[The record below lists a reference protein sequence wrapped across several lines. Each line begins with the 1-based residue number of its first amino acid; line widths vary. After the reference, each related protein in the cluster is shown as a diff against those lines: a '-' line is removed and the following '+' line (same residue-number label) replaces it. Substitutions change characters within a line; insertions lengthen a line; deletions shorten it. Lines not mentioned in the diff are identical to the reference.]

1 MADKVSYKR
10 VWYCVRKRPLSQ
22 YLSSI
27 LTMRQH
33 NCEDGPLTCGL
44 ITGCPMCGHK
54 VCDDCKTYK
63 IKIPSR

>member
-1 MADKVSYKR
+1 MAKVYYEQ

-33 NCEDGPLTCGL
+33 NCKDGPLTCSVV
-44 ITGCPMCGHK
+44 TDCPMCRHRFCGYCETVMMK
-54 VCDDCKTYK
+54 FT
-63 IKIPSR
+63 SR